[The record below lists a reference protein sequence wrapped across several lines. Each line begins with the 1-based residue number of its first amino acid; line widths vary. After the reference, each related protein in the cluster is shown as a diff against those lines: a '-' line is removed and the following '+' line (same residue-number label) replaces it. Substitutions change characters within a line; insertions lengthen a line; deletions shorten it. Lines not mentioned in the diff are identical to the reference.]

1 MLWGGT
7 GGRAVVRAGFFRR
20 CNGSSRALPPFV
32 ATPIESSLSVV
43 SRLSRSRGFKSSAR
57 VLVVKPFLLADI
69 GEGM

>member
-1 MLWGGT
+1 MLWGST

-20 CNGSSRALPPFV
+20 CNGSSRVLPPF
-32 ATPIESSLSVV
+32 ATSTIESSLSAV
-43 SRLSRSRGFKSSAR
+43 SRLSRSRGFKSSAQ